1 MAVRVLIKLTS
12 SAFFYLLRLF
22 SPGQK
27 ILRKSAAPAKSFRVN
42 QPSGFHSHF
51 IQLNNVFLF
60 QAFLFLILAGLVST
74 MAMPKPSLHFLFDIT
89 DPIRRFPERYTYEA
103 LKDQLTKPKPYPHH
117 QYPQARSQQ
126 QRVPAHPR
134 NPLLH

>member
-27 ILRKSAAPAKSFRVN
+27 ILRKSAAPAKSFSVN
-42 QPSGFHSHF
+42 HSGFLSHF

-126 QRVPAHPR
+126 QRIPAHLR
-134 NPLLH
+134 NPLQH

>member
-126 QRVPAHPR
+126 QRIPAHPR
-134 NPLLH
+134 NPLIH